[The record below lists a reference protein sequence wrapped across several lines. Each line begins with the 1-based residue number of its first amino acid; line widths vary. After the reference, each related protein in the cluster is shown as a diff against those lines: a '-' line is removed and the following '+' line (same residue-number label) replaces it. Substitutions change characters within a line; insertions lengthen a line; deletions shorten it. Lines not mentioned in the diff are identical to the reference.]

1 MFDDLPDKK
10 RKFEVK
16 SMQVGLCNLGST
28 CYMNS
33 MLQLIHSVPQFR
45 NLLMMAKS
53 DTPLVKELQKMFA
66 YLYYS

>member
-10 RKFEVK
+10 RKFETK

-33 MLQLIHSVPQFR
+33 MLQLINSVPQFR
-45 NLLMMAKS
+45 NLLMMSTSEA
-53 DTPLVKELQKMFA
+53 PLVK
-66 YLYYS
+66 